1 MIATAIGK
9 PTPNALS
16 VARANSESRF
26 AWGRTSGN
34 DMALL
39 LGAPASPRMNDEDR
53 LQTKSWRLIA
63 VLDSGRLWLTRGYPA
78 GAHVAAM
85 GSTLPSSAA

>member
-9 PTPNALS
+9 PKPNALS

-26 AWGRTSGN
+26 AWGLTSGN

-39 LGAPASPRMNDEDR
+39 LGAPRKPSDER
-53 LQTKSWRLIA
+53 
-63 VLDSGRLWLTRGYPA
+63 
-78 GAHVAAM
+78 
-85 GSTLPSSAA
+85 

>member
-1 MIATAIGK
+1 LFAIGLRQDTENQEQIQMIAAAIGK
-9 PTPNALS
+9 PRPNALS

-39 LGAPASPRMNDEDR
+39 LGAPASPQMNDERR
-53 LQTKSWRLIA
+53 LLAT
-63 VLDSGRLWLTRGYPA
+63 LDKA
-78 GAHVAAM
+78 GC
-85 GSTLPSSAA
+85 

>member
-9 PTPNALS
+9 PKPNALS

-53 LQTKSWRLIA
+53 LLAQL
-63 VLDSGRLWLTRGYPA
+63 LLLNA
-78 GAHVAAM
+78 GC
-85 GSTLPSSAA
+85 

>member
-26 AWGRTSGN
+26 VWGRTSGN

-39 LGAPASPRMNDEDR
+39 LGAPTSPGRTMK
-53 LQTKSWRLIA
+53 TAFWRLIVVMDA
-63 VLDSGRLWLTRGYPA
+63 ERSWLTRG
-78 GAHVAAM
+78 
-85 GSTLPSSAA
+85 

>member
-1 MIATAIGK
+1 MITTAIGK

-39 LGAPASPRMNDEDR
+39 LGAPASPRMNDEYPPSGQALFR
-53 LQTKSWRLIA
+53 PSLG
-63 VLDSGRLWLTRGYPA
+63 DSLYSGMLSGY
-78 GAHVAAM
+78 G
-85 GSTLPSSAA
+85 

>member
-1 MIATAIGK
+1 MIAAAIGK
-9 PTPNALS
+9 PRPNALS

-39 LGAPASPRMNDEDR
+39 LGAPASPQMNDEDR
-53 LQTKSWRLIA
+53 LLASLCKA
-63 VLDSGRLWLTRGYPA
+63 EC
-78 GAHVAAM
+78 
-85 GSTLPSSAA
+85 

>member
-9 PTPNALS
+9 PKPNALS

-53 LQTKSWRLIA
+53 LQAKPWRLIILGDA
-63 VLDSGRLWLTRGYPA
+63 ERIWLTRG
-78 GAHVAAM
+78 
-85 GSTLPSSAA
+85 

>member
-1 MIATAIGK
+1 MIVIAIGK
-9 PTPNALS
+9 PKPNALS

-39 LGAPASPRMNDEDR
+39 LGAPASLGSPPDE
-53 LQTKSWRLIA
+53 QSA
-63 VLDSGRLWLTRGYPA
+63 PPSGNSHGDSLLSGMLRRYG
-78 GAHVAAM
+78 
-85 GSTLPSSAA
+85 

>member
-9 PTPNALS
+9 PKPNALS
-16 VARANSESRF
+16 VARANSESRFAWGRF

-39 LGAPASPRMNDEDR
+39 LGAPASPRMNDEYR
-53 LQTKSWRLIA
+53 LLA
-63 VLDSGRLWLTRGYPA
+63 
-78 GAHVAAM
+78 
-85 GSTLPSSAA
+85 TLRKARC

>member
-9 PTPNALS
+9 AKPNALS
-16 VARANSESRF
+16 MARANSESRF
-26 AWGRTSGN
+26 AWDCTSGN

-53 LQTKSWRLIA
+53 LQAKPWRFFVVGDAERI
-63 VLDSGRLWLTRGYPA
+63 WLTRG
-78 GAHVAAM
+78 
-85 GSTLPSSAA
+85 

>member
-1 MIATAIGK
+1 MITTAIGK

-26 AWGRTSGN
+26 AWDRTSGN

-39 LGAPASPRMNDEDR
+39 LGAPTSPRMNDEYR
-53 LQTKSWRLIA
+53 LQAKALA
-63 VLDSGRLWLTRGYPA
+63 
-78 GAHVAAM
+78 
-85 GSTLPSSAA
+85 TLYIPGC

>member
-9 PTPNALS
+9 PNPNALS

-53 LQTKSWRLIA
+53 LQAKPWQLIILGDA
-63 VLDSGRLWLTRGYPA
+63 ERIWLTRG
-78 GAHVAAM
+78 
-85 GSTLPSSAA
+85 

>member
-9 PTPNALS
+9 PKPNALS

-39 LGAPASPRMNDEDR
+39 LEAPASLLARPRMNDEYR
-53 LQTKSWRLIA
+53 LLATHCK
-63 VLDSGRLWLTRGYPA
+63 A
-78 GAHVAAM
+78 GC
-85 GSTLPSSAA
+85 

>member
-9 PTPNALS
+9 PKPNALR

-39 LGAPASPRMNDEDR
+39 PGAPASPRMNDEYR
-53 LQTKSWRLIA
+53 LRAKALA
-63 VLDSGRLWLTRGYPA
+63 ALLWSRMLSRYG
-78 GAHVAAM
+78 
-85 GSTLPSSAA
+85 

>member
-1 MIATAIGK
+1 MITAAIGK
-9 PTPNALS
+9 PKPNALS

-39 LGAPASPRMNDEDR
+39 LGAPASPRMNVKTAFRPGPGDF
-53 LQTKSWRLIA
+53 LYCGML
-63 VLDSGRLWLTRGYPA
+63 SGYG
-78 GAHVAAM
+78 
-85 GSTLPSSAA
+85 

>member
-1 MIATAIGK
+1 MITTAIGK

-39 LGAPASPRMNDEDR
+39 LGAPTSPRMNDEDR
-53 LQTKSWRLIA
+53 LQAKPWRLFVMPDA
-63 VLDSGRLWLTRGYPA
+63 ERLWLKRG
-78 GAHVAAM
+78 
-85 GSTLPSSAA
+85 

>member
-34 DMALL
+34 DMTLL

-53 LQTKSWRLIA
+53 LQTKSCFRSVLATPHASGMLI
-63 VLDSGRLWLTRGYPA
+63 G
-78 GAHVAAM
+78 
-85 GSTLPSSAA
+85 